1 VRRSAL
7 VFLGIASPLLLVSLW
22 LGAAAPFVVLAVA
35 FPVGLMALGAARGG
49 AGRRRPKLVAAV
61 LIALLVILEVSF
73 VAMLNL
79 RGRLEEAAWPLGFP
93 LASWI
98 LLVGVGLL
106 PLLLI
111 PAAYATLFRG
121 QGLSAEDLARV
132 REAGRRQARGGG

>member
-1 VRRSAL
+1 
-7 VFLGIASPLLLVSLW
+7 
-22 LGAAAPFVVLAVA
+22 
-35 FPVGLMALGAARGG
+35 
-49 AGRRRPKLVAAV
+49 
-61 LIALLVILEVSF
+61 
-73 VAMLNL
+73 MLNL